1 MPPGLTPSRRSCFRL
16 CLMNDVGKWLQSGAG
31 VQEGLRLLN
40 IYAPNRHLET
50 LVRLNPERYRKLLHK
65 ALSKFSDSAPAQ
77 FWTNHFRNEWPFL
90 KEPSC
95 PPELKILAADK
106 ITAYHNY
113 VAGHEELFAC
123 ETLEECFFTAKKVI
137 ENYRQNR
144 KILSE
149 FTYYKEH
156 HSCLGKHPIFASL
169 KRISSLRKMS
179 IVALLKKQKNLQ
191 GAIWRIR
198 SEISKGNKP
207 HLLDEREA
215 RLKAKEMELT
225 EVTRLIEE
233 YGKD

>member
-1 MPPGLTPSRRSCFRL
+1 MLLDLKPSHRSCFIL

-50 LVRLNPERYRKLLHK
+50 LVRLNPERYRKLLRK
-65 ALSKFSDSAPAQ
+65 TLSKFSDGGPAQ
-77 FWTNHFRNEWPFL
+77 LRTNQFRNEWPFL
-90 KEPSC
+90 ADPDC

-106 ITAYHNY
+106 ITAYHSY

-123 ETLEECFFTAKKVI
+123 ETLDECFLTAKKVI
-137 ENYRQNR
+137 ENYKQNR

-156 HSCLGKHPIFASL
+156 HSCLGKHPIFASM

-179 IVALLKKQKNLQ
+179 VVSLMKKQKNLQ
-191 GAIWRIR
+191 GAIWRIKN
-198 SEISKGNKP
+198 EIRKEDKP
-207 HLLDEREA
+207 HLFEEREM
-215 RLKAKEMELT
+215 RLKVKEMEL
-225 EVTRLIEE
+225 RLIEE
-233 YGKD
+233 YEKG

>member
-1 MPPGLTPSRRSCFRL
+1 M
-16 CLMNDVGKWLQSGAG
+16 
-31 VQEGLRLLN
+31 N

-77 FWTNHFRNEWPFL
+77 FWTNQFRNEWSFL

-149 FTYYKEH
+149 FTYYKQH

-215 RLKAKEMELT
+215 RLKAKEMELA
-225 EVTRLIEE
+225 EATRLIEE